1 LFRTG
6 DFFEDFARRFGP
18 DEGLWVGKK
27 RQKQIEQPAT
37 RASQIKVP
45 SVATGLEPRAKEW
58 MALPGLEE
66 EPDKDVIEL
75 F

>member
-1 LFRTG
+1 VGPLFS
-6 DFFEDFARRFGP
+6 
-18 DEGLWVGKK
+18 K
-27 RQKQIEQPAT
+27 
-37 RASQIKVP
+37 
-45 SVATGLEPRAKEW
+45 LEPRAKEW